1 MSENT
6 NTDKVDSLKKEL
18 AGFVKQKDEVFADYL
33 RLDGIIAYVTNQ
45 LNTLDPNWNKAPEQ
59 PQPKDTKPTKK

>member
-6 NTDKVDSLKKEL
+6 NTDKVDFLKKEL

-45 LNTLDPNWNKAPEQ
+45 LNTLDANWNKAPEQ
-59 PQPKDTKPTKK
+59 AQLKETKPTKK